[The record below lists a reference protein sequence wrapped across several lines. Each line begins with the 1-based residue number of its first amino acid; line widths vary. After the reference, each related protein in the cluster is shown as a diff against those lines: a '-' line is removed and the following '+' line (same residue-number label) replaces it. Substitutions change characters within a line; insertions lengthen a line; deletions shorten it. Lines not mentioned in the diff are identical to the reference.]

1 MTPVLLLP
9 WFLPMVLEGRGA
21 TLLMEAGRQPGP
33 VADSLDAMSGRL
45 AGVAAP
51 LWAGLM
57 LAVLAV
63 GALLLRRSRG
73 LVLVA
78 WCAAGAAAVLVAL
91 LSREV
96 LHLPTID
103 VRPGTGF
110 LIVVIQAAAVVA
122 VMLGIQQLWIGSA
135 DGESRRRRTLAVAAL
150 AVAAVVPI
158 GGLGWA
164 LFSGQVTLS
173 ENATSSIPAYMTQ
186 NAELGPEHG
195 ILVVTGSVADGLT
208 YTVQRD
214 DGVTLG
220 EDEVLALTPPDPS
233 LTADISAL
241 ISEPAPEVVDAVA
254 KHGIEYVVL
263 PGPADGQV
271 AAGLDATAG
280 LEQASTEN
288 PETRAWHLA
297 PAPSATSLAGH
308 TSWTRWLLI
317 GIQAF
322 VLLTVAVLCGP
333 TRRASR

>member
-1 MTPVLLLP
+1 
-9 WFLPMVLEGRGA
+9 
-21 TLLMEAGRQPGP
+21 
-33 VADSLDAMSGRL
+33 
-45 AGVAAP
+45 
-51 LWAGLM
+51 
-57 LAVLAV
+57 
-63 GALLLRRSRG
+63 
-73 LVLVA
+73 
-78 WCAAGAAAVLVAL
+78 
-91 LSREV
+91 
-96 LHLPTID
+96 
-103 VRPGTGF
+103 
-110 LIVVIQAAAVVA
+110 
-122 VMLGIQQLWIGSA
+122 
-135 DGESRRRRTLAVAAL
+135 
-150 AVAAVVPI
+150 
-158 GGLGWA
+158 
-164 LFSGQVTLS
+164 
-173 ENATSSIPAYMTQ
+173 MTQ

-297 PAPSATSLAGH
+297 PAPSATFARG
-308 TSWTRWLLI
+308 
-317 GIQAF
+317 A
-322 VLLTVAVLCGP
+322 
-333 TRRASR
+333 TRRGPAGC